1 MSDVVAPLVVPV
13 TVVLP
18 PRTLLLD
25 IAGPIEVLRKAN
37 LEQDAVRFDVRY
49 VGVSSEITS
58 SIGLDVCGIAP
69 LPDELD
75 GDTLLVLAGNTSSV
89 LGEIVPPS
97 ARDDADEATIVEW
110 LRRTVSLQ
118 HRVICICS
126 GALLAGR
133 AGLLDGK
140 NCTTHHGCTDE
151 LQRVAPRARVLD
163 NRLYVED
170 GDLLTS
176 AGITAGID
184 LMLYVVLGMLGP
196 AVALS
201 VARYL
206 VVYVRRAGGDAQ
218 ISPWLEAR
226 NHFHPTIHRV
236 QDAVLADPS
245 YDWSL
250 ASLAALVHISPRT
263 LSRLFNAQT
272 GMSVIDYVNIARVA
286 LARELVEQTRLDMES
301 IAERAG
307 FGSTRQLRRAWGRLH
322 HEPPRDARKSVQ
334 AAGPR

>member
-1 MSDVVAPLVVPV
+1 MRSTHVACS
-13 TVVLP
+13 
-18 PRTLLLD
+18 
-25 IAGPIEVLRKAN
+25 GGE
-37 LEQDAVRFDVRY
+37 Y
-49 VGVSSEITS
+49 VIRARRDRSAFGARR
-58 SIGLDVCGIAP
+58 CG
-69 LPDELD
+69 
-75 GDTLLVLAGNTSSV
+75 
-89 LGEIVPPS
+89 
-97 ARDDADEATIVEW
+97 RRATIVEW

-226 NHFHPTIHRV
+226 NHFPS
-236 QDAVLADPS
+236 DDPS
-245 YDWSL
+245 RARCRACGSL
-250 ASLAALVHISPRT
+250 LRLV
-263 LSRLFNAQT
+263 
-272 GMSVIDYVNIARVA
+272 
-286 LARELVEQTRLDMES
+286 AREFGGARAYQPADALSFVQRADRDERDRLREY
-301 IAERAG
+301 RAG
-307 FGSTRQLRRAWGRLH
+307 GVGA
-322 HEPPRDARKSVQ
+322 
-334 AAGPR
+334 